1 MLYAIECHVEVSAVR
16 TTIDL
21 PSELLDEAME
31 LGATRT
37 KRETVI
43 AALREYVRQRQRELL
58 MSELGH
64 YKLDM
69 TPEDLERLRADD

>member
-1 MLYAIECHVEVSAVR
+1 MYALECPVEVSAVR

-21 PSELLDEAME
+21 PSDLLDEAME

-43 AALREYVRQRQRELL
+43 AALREYVRRRQIEGFR
-58 MSELGH
+58 SRLGT
-64 YKLDM
+64 YDIDL
-69 TPEDLERLRADD
+69 TLEDLERLRADD